1 MLKPAMNKHFFAIF
15 LLLLCLLF
23 SGPAE
28 ARLTLGIVPGTQ
40 DSSGE
45 VSLGE
50 ANELAEL
57 LTENLQEEVVVKEFA
72 DYAILIKW
80 IDRFAMLDL
89 ALLSSKDVEANPGRF
104 LSVGKI
110 HPESDLL
117 LVSRQGIS
125 GACLMRLKKLTRDG
139 ARSRGWYLTSV

>member
-1 MLKPAMNKHFFAIF
+1 MLKPAMNKHFFAIL

-23 SGPAE
+23 TGPAE
-28 ARLTLGIVPGTQ
+28 ARLTLGIVSGTQ

-45 VSLGE
+45 VSLGQ
-50 ANELAEL
+50 ATALAEL
-57 LTENLQEEVVVKEFA
+57 LTKNLQEEVVVKELA
-72 DYAILIKW
+72 DSSTLINW
-80 IDRFAMLDL
+80 IDHLAMLDL

-104 LSVGKI
+104 LLAGEI

-125 GACLMRLKKLTRDG
+125 GSWLQRVAEVQR
-139 ARSRGWYLTSV
+139 

>member
-1 MLKPAMNKHFFAIF
+1 MLKPAMNKHFFAIL

-45 VSLGE
+45 VSLGQ
-50 ANELAEL
+50 ANALAVL
-57 LTENLQEEVVVKEFA
+57 LTENLQEEVVVKELA
-72 DYAILIKW
+72 DSATLINW

-104 LSVGKI
+104 LSV
-110 HPESDLL
+110 
-117 LVSRQGIS
+117 
-125 GACLMRLKKLTRDG
+125 
-139 ARSRGWYLTSV
+139 

>member
-1 MLKPAMNKHFFAIF
+1 MLKPAMNKHFFAIL
-15 LLLLCLLF
+15 LLLLCLLV

-40 DSSGE
+40 ASSGE
-45 VSLGE
+45 VSLVQ
-50 ANELAEL
+50 ANALAEL
-57 LTENLQEEVVVKEFA
+57 LTENLQEEVVVKELTDSA
-72 DYAILIKW
+72 TLINW

-110 HPESDLL
+110 HPESELL
-117 LVSRQGIS
+117 LVSRQGIN
-125 GACLMRLKKLTRDG
+125 G
-139 ARSRGWYLTSV
+139 GWLQRAAEILRVPTLSTEKS